1 MINVELKLHIEFN
14 GERHVFSLN
23 EFKESVLEAIRRVV
37 RQELD
42 REPLSHPAENRKT
55 SGREFGPALAVSK
68 AEAAQILGVSV
79 RTIDRGIALKRIG
92 VTRLGRRV
100 LIPMKTLETV
110 MRHGTVETHIRS

>member
-1 MINVELKLHIEFN
+1 MINVELKLHVEFN
-14 GERHVFSLN
+14 GEEHISSLN
-23 EFKESVLEAIRRVV
+23 EFKESFLEAIRQVV

-42 REPLSHPAENRKT
+42 RAPISSAVDNRKT
-55 SGREFGPALAVSK
+55 GGREFGPALAVSK

-92 VTRLGRRV
+92 VTRVGRRV

-110 MRHGTVETHIRS
+110 LRRGIVETNIRG